1 MADTVP
7 APLKGKTAI
16 VTGASRGI
24 GAGIALVLA
33 RGGCTHISI
42 TYAAN
47 KTAAEKTVRAI
58 HDINNTIKTC
68 IIQGDVRDL
77 NFGKMV
83 VDESLK
89 GLGVDHID
97 IMVSNAALL
106 DIENYPPISEL
117 PFEQWSG
124 MITSEAWAPLELARN
139 AFKVMPNGGRIVM
152 ISSGASKLPQGDPII
167 PYAAAKAALD
177 AVARNL
183 AVMYAPKN
191 ITVNSISVGATR
203 TDTLENAFKAMPGF
217 EQKIEALSPL
227 NRIGTVDDVAEIV
240 GFVATPQAGYL
251 ALNPP
256 ESYLFIQDG
265 LIIACG
271 AVYSLCYVFYIA
283 KTYRDKVFCGPLE
296 YMIAPMAYEFYYAFA
311 TTSTNFERGCF
322 LMWYMLDIVFVWVAS
337 HCAYPPSQSKSVM
350 LRTYI
355 GAALGVGF
363 FHLLCQ
369 IFPDE
374 RQQVTAYWTGLLIQF
389 PCGLTRYFGC
399 VTAYLVFI
407 WRYLNVPEN
416 WGYVNTWPSWLI
428 IFFTMLP
435 ETIWPFVYIRT
446 YTLGHHKAGGEGSA
460 ADMVP
465 RGKKAGGA
473 GKKKA

>member
-1 MADTVP
+1 M
-7 APLKGKTAI
+7 
-16 VTGASRGI
+16 
-24 GAGIALVLA
+24 
-33 RGGCTHISI
+33 
-42 TYAAN
+42 
-47 KTAAEKTVRAI
+47 
-58 HDINNTIKTC
+58 
-68 IIQGDVRDL
+68 
-77 NFGKMV
+77 
-83 VDESLK
+83 
-89 GLGVDHID
+89 
-97 IMVSNAALL
+97 
-106 DIENYPPISEL
+106 
-117 PFEQWSG
+117 PFE
-124 MITSEAWAPLELARN
+124 LAESFRHSHL
-139 AFKVMPNGGRIVM
+139 VVQP
-152 ISSGASKLPQGDPII
+152 SD
-167 PYAAAKAALD
+167 
-177 AVARNL
+177 
-183 AVMYAPKN
+183 
-191 ITVNSISVGATR
+191 
-203 TDTLENAFKAMPGF
+203 
-217 EQKIEALSPL
+217 
-227 NRIGTVDDVAEIV
+227 
-240 GFVATPQAGYL
+240 L

-283 KTYRDKVFCGPLE
+283 KTYRDKVLCGPLE

-389 PCGLTRYFGC
+389 PCGLTRYLGC
-399 VTAYLVFI
+399 VTAYLVFV

-446 YTLGHHKAGGEGSA
+446 YTLGHHRAGGEGSA